1 MDANKY
7 IETLCAGYLESNK
20 SAFDVVEHIKQ
31 AGVGWFQLVDHVTFR
46 TYNVEKKANEI
57 AGFGYKKIETL
68 EFQNWWG
75 NIYSVKGSPLIF
87 IDQSYD
93 GDKGKGSLI
102 KEWVDEFGDQVFHH
116 IAIRVEDIEHSVEF
130 FKSKLD
136 IEFSSDVLGNPKA
149 DLRQI
154 FTKPEIKN
162 GKAFSVLELI
172 ERNNGYEGLLPPQA
186 DKLMES
192 TRL

>member
-7 IETLCAGYLESNK
+7 IETLCADYLKSNK
-20 SAFDVVEHIKQ
+20 SASRVVEHIKQ

-46 TYNVEKKANEI
+46 TYSVEKKAKDI

-75 NIYSVKGSPLIF
+75 NIYSAKGSPLIF
-87 IDQSYD
+87 LDQSYE
-93 GDKGKGSLI
+93 GEKGKGSLI
-102 KEWVDEFGDQVFHH
+102 KEWVDEFGDQCFHH
-116 IAIRVEDIEHSVEF
+116 IAIHVEDIEHSVEF

-136 IEFSSDVLGNPKA
+136 IEFSSDVLGKSKA

-186 DKLMES
+186 DQLMES

>member
-7 IETLCAGYLESNK
+7 IEALCIDYLK
-20 SAFDVVEHIKQ
+20 SSISASRVVEHIKQ

-46 TYNVEKKANEI
+46 TDNVEKKANEI
-57 AGFGYKKIETL
+57 ARFGYEKVETL

-75 NIYSVKGSPLIF
+75 NIYSVQGSPLIF
-87 IDQSYD
+87 IDQSYE
-93 GDKGKGSLI
+93 GEKGKGSLI
-102 KEWVDEFGDQVFHH
+102 KGWVDEFGDQIFHH
-116 IAIRVEDIEHSVEF
+116 IAIHVEDIESSVEF

-136 IEFSSDVLGNPKA
+136 IEFSSDIMGQPNA

-172 ERNNGYEGLLPPQA
+172 ERNNGYRGLLPPQA